1 MPVVMGCVVLL
12 GLLAMCFMAVWV
24 ADDVWN
30 AVSRVIWLVLTAIGL
45 ILLATMSRLPQM
57 LTLRRSLLLIT
68 VVTVQLLMMVGVN
81 ALKGVIPGFLMMST
95 GYLLLPI
102 HL

>member
-1 MPVVMGCVVLL
+1 MNAVVNRKAKGVEPPKTRRCSMPMVIGGVALL
-12 GLLAMCFMAVWV
+12 GLVAMCFMAVWV

-57 LTLRRSLLLIT
+57 LTLRRSLLL
-68 VVTVQLLMMVGVN
+68 LRG
-81 ALKGVIPGFLMMST
+81 
-95 GYLLLPI
+95 
-102 HL
+102 